1 MADQTLSHTKS
12 KRISVVDGLRGF
24 ALLTVLLTHFITAF
38 SGYPDLF
45 LEQQLA
51 ALPFPELDNFIS
63 KISLLLFKL
72 KSRLLFSFLFGLG
85 FYFQIKKAERLGISF
100 RKNFIKRL
108 FVMLA
113 IGLIH
118 AYLIQWGDILR
129 WYFVAGLFLLVLYR
143 LDSRTILGISFILA
157 FVIPA
162 TESILDML
170 LSHNIPGKLTV
181 EQVQAAFL
189 SGSYWETI
197 KMNAAIEHLHYA
209 NPWYFVGYV
218 SNILGFFF
226 LGLWAGKVDL
236 FKNIEEYLP
245 KIRNGLL
252 IGTVVFFV
260 GSIMFYYSPFPKDE
274 SPVAYQ
280 IVHSFGYRM
289 NAVGLFVVYLCGFIL
304 LYRLATLR
312 NYLEIFVPVGKMT
325 LTNYILQ
332 SVVAVLLFN
341 GLGLGLLGKI
351 GPSVIL
357 PIALVFFA
365 LQIAVSHL
373 WLRYF
378 LTGPLEWIW
387 RMAVTGKWQPILR
400 NEQVIAN

>member
-1 MADQTLSHTKS
+1 MADQLISPTPS
-12 KRISVVDGLRGF
+12 KRITVVDGLRGF

-45 LEQQLA
+45 LESQLA
-51 ALPFPELDNFIS
+51 TLPFPELDGYIS

-85 FYFQIKKAERLGISF
+85 FYFQIKKAERLGTSF
-100 RKNFIKRL
+100 HKTFIKRL
-108 FVMLA
+108 VVMLV
-113 IGLIH
+113 IGLVH
-118 AYLIQWGDILR
+118 AYLILWGDILR
-129 WYFVAGLFLLVLYR
+129 WYFVAGLFLLVLYK
-143 LDSRTILGISFILA
+143 LNSRTILAISFVLA
-157 FVIPA
+157 FIIPA
-162 TESILDML
+162 TESILDMV

-181 EQVQAAFL
+181 QQIQAAFL
-189 SGSYWETI
+189 SGSYLETI

-236 FKNIEEYLP
+236 FQKIEDYLP
-245 KIRNGLL
+245 KIRRGLIIGAL
-252 IGTVVFFV
+252 IFLA
-260 GSIMFYYSPFPKDE
+260 GSFMYLFSPFPKNE

-280 IVHSFGYRM
+280 IVHSLGYRM
-289 NAVGLFVVYLCGFIL
+289 NAVGLFTVYLCGFIL
-304 LYRLATLR
+304 LYRLATYR
-312 NYLEIFVPVGKMT
+312 YYLEVFVPVGKMT

-332 SVVAVLLFN
+332 SVAAVFLFN

-351 GPSVIL
+351 GPSLIL
-357 PIALVFFA
+357 PIALAFFA
-365 LQIAVSHL
+365 LQIILSHL

-378 LTGPLEWIW
+378 LSGPLEWIW
-387 RMAVTGKWQPILR
+387 RMAVSGKRQPILR
-400 NEQVIAN
+400 TDQLVAN